1 MNCEVLSG
9 HFPGRTTGNH
19 LKLVRMDIQ
28 KMYLSNKL
36 DALLLEPTSSVI
48 LKVFILTTLIMVQ
61 FPSRATDLSLVQNI
75 ETGSEAHPT
84 SYSVGTGGSFLGVK
98 ITRA

>member
-1 MNCEVLSG
+1 
-9 HFPGRTTGNH
+9 
-19 LKLVRMDIQ
+19 
-28 KMYLSNKL
+28 MYLSNNL

-48 LKVFILTTLIMVQ
+48 LKVFILTTVIMVQ
-61 FPSRATDLSLVQNI
+61 FPSTDLPLIQNI
-75 ETGSEAHPT
+75 EKGSEAHPT